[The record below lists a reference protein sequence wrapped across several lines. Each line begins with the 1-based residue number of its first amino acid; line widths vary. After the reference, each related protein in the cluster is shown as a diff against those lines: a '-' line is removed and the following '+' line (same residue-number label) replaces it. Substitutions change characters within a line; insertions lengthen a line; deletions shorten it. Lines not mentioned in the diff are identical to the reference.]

1 MSKKRKRPGG
11 GQTAKAQGTDE
22 PNNLP
27 AKAEPRQAEKV
38 QPWDDHARAIS
49 AAWQKGLDSILETG
63 RLLLKAK
70 EELDEH
76 GAWLPMIRKHLPFG
90 PNMAQRLMKI
100 ARNPI
105 LTNTA
110 RAPFLPAHSETLYQL
125 TRLDEKLGEGTLLA
139 KIEDGTI
146 TPKTKREEV
155 TAWLNPPSDGDP
167 PPTIAKRNGYIDFL
181 KTLKRKERVEELAAF
196 FTAIGALV
204 SLHTEK
210 TEKGMRFEVVDV
222 RESGDN
228 ADDPAASA
236 EAMKAQFA
244 ERDGDQTKQP
254 PQAEGAAAGDGWI
267 ESNTL

>member
-1 MSKKRKRPGG
+1 MSKKQRPGG
-11 GQTAKAQGTDE
+11 NRGAKSGNATT
-22 PNNLP
+22 NLP
-27 AKAEPRQAEKV
+27 AKAEPKQAEKA

-90 PNMAQRLMKI
+90 ADTAQKLMAI
-100 ARNPI
+100 ARNPV

-110 RAPFLPAHSETLYQL
+110 HARFLPARSDTLYQL
-125 TRLDEKLGEGTLLA
+125 SRLDAKRGEGTLLA
-139 KIEDGTI
+139 KIKDGTI

-155 TAWLNPPSDGDP
+155 TEWLKPPSGGDP
-167 PPTIAKRNGYIDFL
+167 PRTIAKRNGYIDFL
-181 KTLKRKERVEELAAF
+181 KTLTPKERVEELAAF
-196 FTAIGALV
+196 LTAIGALV

-210 TEKGMRFEVVDV
+210 TEKGMRFEVVEGHA

-244 ERDGDQTKQP
+244 ERDGDQNKQP
-254 PQAEGAAAGDGWI
+254 PRAEGAAAGDGWI
-267 ESNTL
+267 ESDTL